1 MTLIVKSPHN
11 ATAPLPT
18 RNQVS
23 PNFSIQRNV
32 FNVQQNEPPITISFE
47 RPPTIKLPHI
57 PIEFDNNYI
66 VKPEDF
72 EITQTRLGGTPE
84 KIHQLQCTRQ
94 NQGANYFHF
103 EDADAKEPKD
113 RYIEPW
119 DTGTFRANI
128 FSASACTLPSQMQPT
143 NIQQASDHDLEQL
156 RRNAAALREAAEAI
170 PLHKDT
176 LNNFADEQDAASSL
190 KNGSCYIVTST
201 PIHHYDDTKLSWH
214 SSSHFLVISN
224 IAPIHGRGTAR
235 AILDYASE
243 HADYLRSDVN
253 KSNILLR
260 HALEVFGFKECGT
273 FTANDGS
280 TRVAYDWIK
289 EPGPRE

>member
-1 MTLIVKSPHN
+1 M
-11 ATAPLPT
+11 
-18 RNQVS
+18 
-23 PNFSIQRNV
+23 
-32 FNVQQNEPPITISFE
+32 
-47 RPPTIKLPHI
+47 PPTIKLPYI

-143 NIQQASDHDLEQL
+143 HIQQASDHDLEQL
-156 RRNAAALREAAEAI
+156 RRNAAAMREVAEAI
-170 PLHKDT
+170 PLHKET

-190 KNGSCYIVTST
+190 KNGSCYIVTSVETTSNPISIRGSFTLSST

-214 SSSHFLVISN
+214 SSSNFLVISN

-253 KSNILLR
+253 TSNLLLR

-289 EPGPRE
+289 DPELRNKS